1 MIAKNAFIS
10 GTVTGDQLFL
20 LEDGVRLLDAVKI
33 CSFSEAY
40 LNDLQIFYCI
50 VFSIFVCLYVY
61 SPICFINQ
69 QL

>member
-1 MIAKNAFIS
+1 MIGKNAFIS

-40 LNDLQIFYCI
+40 LNDLQIVYCI